1 MRRLSTT
8 RNQTIRSR
16 PPRESSRLPQSQVSN
31 LLSDDLDKPKKV
43 RPIDRMGVFRR
54 LNINPQD
61 FFNLDAKK
69 QEELIK
75 KYIANDLLPEQIA
88 FYLKKLNAIN
98 TQVLNIQNEMDS
110 FPELK
115 STDFLTGYYSYEKNN
130 DREVT

>member
-1 MRRLSTT
+1 
-8 RNQTIRSR
+8 
-16 PPRESSRLPQSQVSN
+16 
-31 LLSDDLDKPKKV
+31 
-43 RPIDRMGVFRR
+43 
-54 LNINPQD
+54 
-61 FFNLDAKK
+61 
-69 QEELIK
+69 
-75 KYIANDLLPEQIA
+75 LLPEQIA